1 MRSAFERL
9 GIFLGRSW
17 IDPIGRECS
26 PWGCGGVAPPSAY
39 LPPAGR
45 TADDIPQPWSR
56 CGSRDPNIGGAPD
69 AIGGHGTVDRGSPG
83 RLCGCR
89 PTPVIGQSWAIAL
102 NDSGRGLGA
111 NLQGRLR
118 RTGSSVLEP
127 RSARRSR
134 SPTPHP
140 VEQPTVRRKS
150 SPTERTPPRPSG
162 TASATGQTSSPT
174 TVIHV
179 TAVLGGPLRARLARP
194 TSPPSRPFACR
205 SP

>member
-1 MRSAFERL
+1 MIRSGASAAPGGAAASPRRPLTCLQRGGRQMISLSL
-9 GIFLGRSW
+9 GHGAGHATPIQAARPTLSVVTALLIGAVLAASAVAAPHQSSGRAGRSRSTTAAGAW
-17 IDPIGRECS
+17 AQTCRD
-26 PWGCGGVAPPSAY
+26 GCVAPE
-39 LPPAGR
+39 
-45 TADDIPQPWSR
+45 
-56 CGSRDPNIGGAPD
+56 
-69 AIGGHGTVDRGSPG
+69 
-83 RLCGCR
+83 
-89 PTPVIGQSWAIAL
+89 
-102 NDSGRGLGA
+102 
-111 NLQGRLR
+111 
-118 RTGSSVLEP
+118 SSVLEP